1 MTNDTVREI
10 PFGRPMIGDEER
22 AAVEEVL
29 LSPQLVHGPRTAA
42 FETQFASMLGSAA
55 YATSVSSCTAGLH
68 LIYLHLGLGPGDEVI
83 VPAETHVA
91 TAHAVEVTGARPIF
105 VDCDASG
112 NIDLAQI
119 PGAITARTRA
129 ICVVH
134 YPGLPVDVTAV
145 NAIAQPL
152 GIFVVEDCALAIG
165 ASLDGV
171 ACGLLGDAGSFSFY
185 PVKHMTTGEGGMV
198 VSRHADVIS
207 SIAGLKAFGYD
218 RSPDARKVPGVYDIA
233 RLGINYRMNEIGAA
247 IGLEQLRKVHEF
259 DNRRQAN
266 AQALRSG
273 LQKVSG
279 LTLLPDGDERRKHA
293 NYCLVAVLEEAINR
307 DSTLLRLKDRGI
319 GTSVYYPVPLPL
331 STFYSQKYGYSVDQ
345 FPNAQRISNSSI
357 ALPVG
362 PHLTPDDMETIATT
376 IAEVLGE

>member
-1 MTNDTVREI
+1 
-10 PFGRPMIGDEER
+10 
-22 AAVEEVL
+22 
-29 LSPQLVHGPRTAA
+29 
-42 FETQFASMLGSAA
+42 
-55 YATSVSSCTAGLH
+55 
-68 LIYLHLGLGPGDEVI
+68 
-83 VPAETHVA
+83 
-91 TAHAVEVTGARPIF
+91 
-105 VDCDASG
+105 
-112 NIDLAQI
+112 
-119 PGAITARTRA
+119 
-129 ICVVH
+129 
-134 YPGLPVDVTAV
+134 
-145 NAIAQPL
+145 
-152 GIFVVEDCALAIG
+152 
-165 ASLDGV
+165 
-171 ACGLLGDAGSFSFY
+171 
-185 PVKHMTTGEGGMV
+185 MV